1 MANTAEGM
9 DYTEYKRSKHID
21 TCALCALL
29 ALLALHTVVLL
40 SFYHNIISY
49 IFMWITMNAIG
60 KSIITGRYADSF
72 TRPAGLRRDG
82 ASECSPLGGLSVE
95 YISLTWA
102 DVIFCAAFVLCR
114 FYLILGF

>member
-1 MANTAEGM
+1 
-9 DYTEYKRSKHID
+9 
-21 TCALCALL
+21 
-29 ALLALHTVVLL
+29 
-40 SFYHNIISY
+40 
-49 IFMWITMNAIG
+49 MWITMNAIG

-102 DVIFCAAFVLCR
+102 DVIFCAAFCALQ
-114 FYLILGF
+114 ILSYFGLVTFQCII